1 MTLSPSTASAVLPTS
16 RAFPRTHPRP
26 ARGWLN
32 DPNGLCRVDGTWH
45 VFFQYNPGSARHDAI
60 QWGHLSSPDL
70 VTWQEE
76 PVALRPQQH
85 GPDAFGCWSGVLTVD
100 EGRPVA
106 VYSGVEAGDDRSRV
120 TLATGSEDLRSWRQE
135 GVTAAEMPADPDVV
149 AVRDPF
155 LFRWAG
161 RRYALQGAGLAD
173 GRAAILLYDAAD
185 LEHWTYLGVWLT
197 SDHPVLS
204 ADLDASIWECPQLFE
219 VVEDGV
225 SRWVLIVSRW
235 MRQEDGSGRL
245 QDVRY
250 VVGRMDEDPDDDDDG
265 GRARG
270 AAPRFTPAA
279 CGAVDTGPAF
289 YAPQVLALEDR
300 TLLWGWSWETRPEDV
315 SDEEG
320 WAGLLTW
327 PRELRLDGDVLVPA
341 PAAECAG
348 HRREP
353 LEPASADGTVELP
366 DAAELRATGPDAAVR
381 LLLRGPAGER
391 EVWSGRAA
399 TVVVDGSLVEVY
411 AQDGPSHT
419 LRAYPQDG
427 ETWCAAVEPGAV
439 TGWALGPSTP

>member
-1 MTLSPSTASAVLPTS
+1 MTLSPTTASSVLPVS

-26 ARGWLN
+26 AQGWLN

-45 VFFQYNPGSARHDAI
+45 VFFQYNPDSARHDAI

-70 VTWQEE
+70 LTWQEE

-85 GPDAFGCWSGVLTVD
+85 GPDAFGCWSGVVTVD
-100 EGRPVA
+100 GGRPVA
-106 VYSGVEAGDDRSRV
+106 VYSGVEAGDNRSRV
-120 TLATGSEDLRSWRQE
+120 TLATGADDLRSWQQE
-135 GVTAAEMPADPDVV
+135 GVTAAGMPADPDVV

-173 GRAAILLYDAAD
+173 GRAAILLYEAAD
-185 LEHWTYLGVWLT
+185 LEHWSYLGVWLT

-204 ADLDASIWECPQLFE
+204 ADLGASIWECPQLFE
-219 VVEDGV
+219 VAEAGG

-250 VVGRMDEDPDDDDDG
+250 VIGRMGENDDDRD
-265 GRARG
+265 RAG
-270 AAPRFTPAA
+270 ETTPRFLPEA
-279 CGAVDTGPAF
+279 CGTVDTGPAF

-300 TLLWGWSWETRPEDV
+300 TLLWGWSWETRSEEE
-315 SDEEG
+315 SDKEG

-327 PRELRLDGDVLVPA
+327 PRELRLAGNVLVSEPA
-341 PAAECAG
+341 TECAG
-348 HRREP
+348 YRRRR
-353 LEPASADGTVELP
+353 LELDPSDGALVKLP
-366 DAAELRATGPDAAVR
+366 DAFELRSNGPDAPLR
-381 LLLRGPAGER
+381 LLLRSAAGER
-391 EVWSGRAA
+391 EVWTGPASAIVG
-399 TVVVDGSLVEVY
+399 DGSVIEIY
-411 AQDGPSHT
+411 AHDGPSHT

-427 ETWCAAVEPGAV
+427 ETWCLQAKPGSV
-439 TGWALGPSTP
+439 SGWELGPPTP

>member
-1 MTLSPSTASAVLPTS
+1 MTLTPATTSAVLPLS

-26 ARGWLN
+26 DRGWLN

-76 PVALRPQQH
+76 PVALRPQEH
-85 GPDAFGCWSGVLTVD
+85 GPDAFGCWSGVVTVD

-106 VYSGVEAGDDRSRV
+106 VYSGVEAADDRSRV
-120 TLATGSEDLRSWRQE
+120 TLATGTDDLRSWRQD
-135 GVTAAEMPADPDVV
+135 GATAAEMPADPDVV

-185 LEHWTYLGVWLT
+185 LADWSYLGVWLT

-204 ADLDASIWECPQLFE
+204 EDLDASIWECPQL
-219 VVEDGV
+219 VELTEGER

-250 VVGRMDEDPDDDDDG
+250 VVGRMDGRADDDG
-265 GRARG
+265 SGARAD
-270 AAPRFTPAA
+270 APRFIPEA

-300 TLLWGWSWETRPEDV
+300 ALLWGWSWETRSAEL

-327 PRELRLDGDVLVPA
+327 PRELRLDGDVLVAA

-348 HRREP
+348 HRSRP
-353 LEPASADGTVELP
+353 LELTPVHGAVELP
-366 DAAELRATGPDAAVR
+366 DAAELRATGEDAAVR

-391 EVWSGRAA
+391 EVWAGRAS
-399 TVVVDGSLVEVY
+399 TVVVDGSVVELY
-411 AQDGPSHT
+411 AHAGPPHT

-427 ETWCAAVEPGAV
+427 ETWCAAVEPGTV
-439 TGWALGPSTP
+439 SGWALGPSTP